1 MKKSFKISFKYHS
14 LTIHKVTMYALLVCL
29 PILSSCSKDELLD
42 GRSDVI
48 LVTET
53 TEKTGVLTQLAMPLE
68 GGKDTL
74 YIHSGLEFN
83 VAFETDDKEEWI
95 KVESL
100 EQLPGTGT
108 SRLILSIAP
117 LQGSYNLR
125 SGMLSVSN
133 KSKYLGHFV
142 RLSQGYTAR
151 FAETFSWLKYGTF
164 DPFDA
169 SREVAIQSWST
180 AQKQYGWTST
190 ADGGGL
196 AYAFGRNEH
205 VKLGSDL
212 AGADLIS
219 PRIGGIVKDSILLLT
234 FNAVAQV
241 SRAGEKDLNKL
252 TVSIT
257 EGGDFVSGG
266 RSAVVEAVYLDH
278 QSSMADTKMWD
289 NSLHVLYIKKPDIDP
304 NASTIKIRFNTGGDG
319 QSAASN
325 RIFIDNVNIH
335 VVHQFG
341 EGNILIR

>member
-1 MKKSFKISFKYHS
+1 MKKSFKSYA
-14 LTIHKVTMYALLVCL
+14 LTIQKVIVFALLISSAVL
-29 PILSSCSKDELLD
+29 ASCSKDGLLD
-42 GRSDVI
+42 ERAEKI

-53 TEKTGVLTQLAMPLE
+53 THESDVLTQLAMPLE

-83 VAFETDDKEEWI
+83 IAFETDDKEEWI

-100 EQLPGTGT
+100 EPLPGTGT
-108 SRLILSIAP
+108 SRLILSIEP
-117 LQGSYNLR
+117 LQGTYSLR

-142 RLSQGYTAR
+142 RLTQGYTAR

-164 DPFDA
+164 DPFA
-169 SREVAIQSWST
+169 ATREAAIQNWST
-180 AQKQYGWTST
+180 AQKQYGWTSSPD
-190 ADGGGL
+190 AGGQT
-196 AYAFGRNEH
+196 YAFGRNEH

-212 AGADLIS
+212 TGGDLIT
-219 PRIGGIVKDSILLLT
+219 PRIGGIEKDSILLLT

-241 SRAGEKDLNKL
+241 SRAGEKDFNKL
-252 TVSIT
+252 TVNIT

-266 RSAVVEAVYLDH
+266 RSTVVEAVYLDH

-304 NASTIKIRFNTGGDG
+304 NASTIKIQFNTGEEG
-319 QSAASN
+319 QPATPN
-325 RIFIDNVNIH
+325 RIFIDNVNLH

-341 EGNILIR
+341 EGNINNR